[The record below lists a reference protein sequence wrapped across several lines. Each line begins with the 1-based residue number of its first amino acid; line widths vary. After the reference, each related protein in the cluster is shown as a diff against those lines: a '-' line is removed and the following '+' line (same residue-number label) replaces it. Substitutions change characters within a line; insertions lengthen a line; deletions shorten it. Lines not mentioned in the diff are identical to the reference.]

1 MILSTVQETTF
12 EVSKVPLAT
21 EPRLTSSYQEAI
33 ERFLGHRV
41 EACSGKDRKL
51 IKNFDVHPFVG
62 AVALAYAR
70 HYPLVLS
77 PDIVWLTITQGL
89 ARHIQCNAQELR
101 HHFVSHQGKATI
113 TVVRNDFV
121 KGSPDNPWPEVF
133 SEFST
138 KVREH
143 IGAAHDLIVSD
154 FSTTGPVERA
164 ASEIVLLDSM
174 QSYFDLSFVSMCG
187 IPSITLQGT
196 VEDWESIATRAEALA
211 KYDFDWWISPLLPI
225 LRQFANAAMGQ
236 VDTEFWQ
243 SMYQQPKVGSGREY
257 ITGWVVHLFPYLWD
271 EPKKMVRNPWVVNTK
286 RWGGP
291 ILEEFPTV
299 PGRAPFRW
307 SYLGTNFNMEFV
319 GGLLGI
325 SQCEQTLAV
334 RPEIGWAVREV
345 TPAKQVVATP
355 TE

>member
-21 EPRLTSSYQEAI
+21 EPRSTCPYQEAI
-33 ERFLGHRV
+33 ESFLGHRV

-51 IKNFDVHPFVG
+51 IKNFDPHPLVG

-89 ARHIQCNAQELR
+89 ARHIQSNAEDLR

-138 KVREH
+138 QVKKY
-143 IGAAHDLIVSD
+143 IGDAHDLIVSD

-174 QSYFDLSFVSMCG
+174 QSYFDLLFVTICG
-187 IPSITLQGT
+187 IPSITLEGT
-196 VEDWESIATRAEALA
+196 VEDWQSIARRAEALA
-211 KYDFDWWISPLLPI
+211 KYDLDWWISPLLPI

-243 SMYQQPKVGSGREY
+243 SIYQKPKVGSGREY
-257 ITGWVVHLFPYLWD
+257 ITGWIVHMFPYLWD
-271 EPKKMVRNPWVVNTK
+271 EPRNMVRNPWVLNTK
-286 RWGGP
+286 KRGGP
-291 ILEEFPTV
+291 ILEEFPTA
-299 PGRAPFRW
+299 PGSAPFQW
-307 SYLGTNFNMEFV
+307 NHLGTTYNMEFV
-319 GGLLGI
+319 GGLLGV
-325 SQCEQTLAV
+325 SQCEQTFAV

-345 TPAKQVVATP
+345 KPAK
-355 TE
+355 